1 MALYNGMVLK
11 RGKCM
16 IEMIANELKL
26 HSWQVEHTLSL
37 LEEGNTVP
45 FIARYRKEM
54 TGGLDEEQIRKI
66 EELKENTLRLEKRRE
81 DVLRLL
87 KEQGVLD
94 EGLNKAILA
103 CEKISQIDD
112 LYRPYQQKKKTR
124 AMLAKEAG
132 LEPLAEWIRKFYRDA
147 DIQKEAQKYVKGA
160 ISSIDEAI
168 QGAKDI
174 LAQWIAED
182 VEIRAKV
189 KDNIVNF
196 GRLETKKKKDAEDE
210 KKVYQMYYEFS
221 ERVNRL
227 APHRIMAIDRGEKE
241 NIISVSFSY
250 NKEYLSGWVARY
262 LMRNRKSPLEALVQ
276 EAIEDGLKRLVYTAI
291 EREVR
296 RDLSAVAQEK
306 SIQVFSMN
314 LEHLLLQPPLKN
326 KVILGFDPAY
336 RTGCK
341 LAVIDTT
348 GKLLKVDVIYPH
360 VPHKKV
366 KEASEKLLSLIENY
380 HVEVIAIGNGT
391 ASRESESFVADF
403 VHKHDLNV
411 SYTIVSEAGA
421 SVYSAS
427 KAAKEEFAD
436 LPVEHRSAVSIARRL
451 QDPLSELIKIDP
463 QSIGVGQYQH
473 DVAGAQLKER
483 LDFVVEKA
491 VNRVGVNVNTA
502 SVELLKHVA
511 GLKESSA
518 KSIVFYR
525 QEHGELKNRKELKDI
540 SKIGAKT
547 FEQAAGFLR
556 IEDGEELLD
565 RTAIHPESYKLARE
579 LFSYVGLKE
588 SQIGSEE
595 MKETLRCV
603 DKEKLCED
611 LSCDMYTLDDIL
623 EVFQHPF
630 RDYRERFTPVLLR
643 KDVVELEDLKI
654 GDRLE
659 GVVRNVV
666 DFGAFVDIGLHEDGL
681 VHISQMSENRIG
693 HPEEVV
699 SVGDIVKVKVI
710 GIDMEKQKVQLSF
723 KGV

>member
-630 RDYRERFTPVLLR
+630 RDYRERCC
-643 KDVVELEDLKI
+643 
-654 GDRLE
+654 
-659 GVVRNVV
+659 
-666 DFGAFVDIGLHEDGL
+666 
-681 VHISQMSENRIG
+681 RIG
-693 HPEEVV
+693 RL
-699 SVGDIVKVKVI
+699 KNWR
-710 GIDMEKQKVQLSF
+710 SF
-723 KGV
+723 RRCCKKRC

>member
-1 MALYNGMVLK
+1 M
-11 RGKCM
+11 
-16 IEMIANELKL
+16 
-26 HSWQVEHTLSL
+26 
-37 LEEGNTVP
+37 
-45 FIARYRKEM
+45 
-54 TGGLDEEQIRKI
+54 
-66 EELKENTLRLEKRRE
+66 
-81 DVLRLL
+81 
-87 KEQGVLD
+87 
-94 EGLNKAILA
+94 
-103 CEKISQIDD
+103 
-112 LYRPYQQKKKTR
+112 
-124 AMLAKEAG
+124 
-132 LEPLAEWIRKFYRDA
+132 AEWIRKFYRDA

-588 SQIGSEE
+588 SQ
-595 MKETLRCV
+595 L
-603 DKEKLCED
+603 
-611 LSCDMYTLDDIL
+611 
-623 EVFQHPF
+623 
-630 RDYRERFTPVLLR
+630 
-643 KDVVELEDLKI
+643 VVK
-654 GDRLE
+654 
-659 GVVRNVV
+659 
-666 DFGAFVDIGLHEDGL
+666 
-681 VHISQMSENRIG
+681 
-693 HPEEVV
+693 
-699 SVGDIVKVKVI
+699 K
-710 GIDMEKQKVQLSF
+710 
-723 KGV
+723 